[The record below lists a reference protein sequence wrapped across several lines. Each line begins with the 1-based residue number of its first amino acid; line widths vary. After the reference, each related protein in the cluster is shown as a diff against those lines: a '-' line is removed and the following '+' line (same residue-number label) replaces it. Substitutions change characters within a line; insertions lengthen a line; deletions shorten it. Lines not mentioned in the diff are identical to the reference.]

1 MARQT
6 AWSEGEKITAA
17 RLNECQS
24 DYVSQS
30 DAGAQSV
37 EGDFQVKGNLTVDG
51 TLTVG
56 KVGIASGSS
65 PIKVA
70 HGLAGVTTAN
80 TGVSAKVLATQTYE
94 TSYNVDATYAYIYHN
109 KVGSAT
115 VFYQIIK
122 FA

>member
-1 MARQT
+1 LARQT

-51 TLTVG
+51 TLTIG
-56 KVGIASGSS
+56 GMGIASGSS
-65 PIKVA
+65 PITIA
-70 HGLAGVTTAN
+70 HGLTGATTAN
-80 TGVSAKVLATQTYE
+80 TAVFATVLAAQTYE
-94 TSYNVDATYAYIYHN
+94 VSYNVDATNIYIYHN

-115 VFYQIIK
+115 VSYFYNK
-122 FA
+122 FG